1 MSMNTIPTLEEAW
14 ENILNDN
21 DAAET
26 DVINAI
32 ELNFNKAILSSMEPQ
47 EVAMMLAGKLS
58 MEFSDCQESARKILL
73 EYVPE
78 LENMKKEIDDGF
90 VDRIEDLLMRVE
102 DEMVCVIVSTTLNL
116 STITTEMQE
125 KTSILIRKPEAYSFV
140 ANTYEYVTNHFLEFK
155 KEMQDML
162 VSFGFEITDE
172 SFNSKIYGMIQVQE
186 GMQNEN
192 KENK

>member
-1 MSMNTIPTLEEAW
+1 MNNIPTLEEAW
-14 ENILNDN
+14 GKILNDN
-21 DAAET
+21 DAMET

-47 EVAMMLAGKLS
+47 EVATMLAGKLS

-73 EYVPE
+73 DYVPE

-90 VDRIEDLLMRVE
+90 VDRMEDLLMRVE
-102 DEMVCVIVSTTLNL
+102 DEMVCVIASTTLNL

>member
-1 MSMNTIPTLEEAW
+1 MNNIPTLEEAW

-21 DAAET
+21 DATET
-26 DVINAI
+26 VIIDVI

-47 EVAMMLAGKLS
+47 EVATMLVGKLS
-58 MEFSDCQESARKILL
+58 MEYGECQESAREFLS

-78 LENMKKEIDDGF
+78 LENMKKEIDNGF
-90 VDRIEDLLMRVE
+90 MDRIDDLLMRVE
-102 DEMVCVIVSTTLNL
+102 NDMVCLIASTTLKL
-116 STITTEMQE
+116 STISTEMQE

-162 VSFGFEITDE
+162 VSLGSNITDE
-172 SFNSKIYGMIQVQE
+172 SFNSKIYAMIQE

>member
-1 MSMNTIPTLEEAW
+1 MNTIPTLEEAW
-14 ENILNDN
+14 GKILNDN
-21 DAAET
+21 NDMET

-78 LENMKKEIDDGF
+78 LENMKKEIDNGF
-90 VDRIEDLLMRVE
+90 VDRMEDLLMRVE
-102 DEMVCVIVSTTLNL
+102 DEMVCVIASTTLNL

-140 ANTYEYVTNHFLEFK
+140 ANTYEYVTNHFLKFK

>member
-1 MSMNTIPTLEEAW
+1 MGGK
-14 ENILNDN
+14 ILNDN
-21 DAAET
+21 NDMET

-47 EVAMMLAGKLS
+47 EVAMMLVGKLA

-78 LENMKKEIDDGF
+78 LENMKKEIDNGF
-90 VDRIEDLLMRVE
+90 VDRMDDLLMRVE
-102 DEMVCVIVSTTLNL
+102 DEMVCLIASTTLNL
-116 STITTEMQE
+116 STITIEIQE
-125 KTSILIRKPEAYSFV
+125 KVSILIRKAEACSFV
-140 ANTYEYVTNHFLEFK
+140 TNTYEYVTNHFLEFR

-162 VSFGFEITDE
+162 VSFGSEITDE
-172 SFNSKIYGMIQVQE
+172 SFNYKIYARIQE
-186 GMQNEN
+186 RMQNEN

>member
-1 MSMNTIPTLEEAW
+1 MNTIPTLEEAW

>member
-1 MSMNTIPTLEEAW
+1 MNTIPTLEEAW
-14 ENILNDN
+14 GKILNDN
-21 DAAET
+21 DDMET
-26 DVINAI
+26 DVINVI

-47 EVAMMLAGKLS
+47 EVATMLAGKLS

-90 VDRIEDLLMRVE
+90 VDRMEDLLMRVE
-102 DEMVCVIVSTTLNL
+102 DEMVCLIASTTLNL

-172 SFNSKIYGMIQVQE
+172 SFNSKIYGMIQE

>member
-1 MSMNTIPTLEEAW
+1 MNNIPTLEEAW
-14 ENILNDN
+14 GKILNDDN
-21 DAAET
+21 AVET
-26 DVINAI
+26 EVINTI

-47 EVAMMLAGKLS
+47 EAATMLAGKLS
-58 MEFSDCQESARKILL
+58 MEYSECQESAREFLS
-73 EYVPE
+73 EYIPE
-78 LENMKKEIDDGF
+78 LENMKKEIDNGF
-90 VDRIEDLLMRVE
+90 MDRIDDLLMRVE
-102 DEMVCVIVSTTLNL
+102 NDMVCLIASTTLKL

-162 VSFGFEITDE
+162 VSFGSDITDE
-172 SFNSKIYGMIQVQE
+172 SFNSKIYAMIQE

>member
-1 MSMNTIPTLEEAW
+1 MNTIPTLEEAW

-32 ELNFNKAILSSMEPQ
+32 ELNFNKAILSSMELQ

-102 DEMVCVIVSTTLNL
+102 DEMVCVIASTTLNL
-116 STITTEMQE
+116 TTITTEIQE
-125 KTSILIRKPEAYSFV
+125 KVSILIRKPEACSFV
-140 ANTYEYVTNHFLEFK
+140 TNTYEYVTKHFLEFK

-162 VSFGFEITDE
+162 VSFGCEITDE
-172 SFNSKIYGMIQVQE
+172 SFNSKIYGMIQE
-186 GMQNEN
+186 RMQNEN

>member
-47 EVAMMLAGKLS
+47 EVAMMLAGKLA

-78 LENMKKEIDDGF
+78 LENMKKEIDNGF

-102 DEMVCVIVSTTLNL
+102 DEMVRVIASTTLNL
-116 STITTEMQE
+116 STITIEIQE
-125 KTSILIRKPEAYSFV
+125 KVSILIRKAEACSFV
-140 ANTYEYVTNHFLEFK
+140 TNTYEYVTNHFLEFR

-162 VSFGFEITDE
+162 VSFGCEITDE
-172 SFNSKIYGMIQVQE
+172 SFNSKIYGMIQE
-186 GMQNEN
+186 RMQNEN

>member
-102 DEMVCVIVSTTLNL
+102 DEMVCVIASTTLNL

>member
-1 MSMNTIPTLEEAW
+1 MNNIPTLEEAW
-14 ENILNDN
+14 GKILNDN
-21 DAAET
+21 DAVET
-26 DVINAI
+26 EVINTI

-47 EVAMMLAGKLS
+47 EVATMLAGKLS
-58 MEFSDCQESARKILL
+58 MEYSECQESARKILL
-73 EYVPE
+73 EYVSE
-78 LENMKKEIDDGF
+78 LENMKKEIDNDF
-90 VDRIEDLLMRVE
+90 IDRIDDLLMRVE
-102 DEMVCVIVSTTLNL
+102 NDMVCLIASTTLKL

-162 VSFGFEITDE
+162 VSFGSDITDE
-172 SFNSKIYGMIQVQE
+172 SFNSKIYAMIQE

>member
-1 MSMNTIPTLEEAW
+1 MNTIPTLEEAW

-102 DEMVCVIVSTTLNL
+102 DEMVCVIASTTLNL